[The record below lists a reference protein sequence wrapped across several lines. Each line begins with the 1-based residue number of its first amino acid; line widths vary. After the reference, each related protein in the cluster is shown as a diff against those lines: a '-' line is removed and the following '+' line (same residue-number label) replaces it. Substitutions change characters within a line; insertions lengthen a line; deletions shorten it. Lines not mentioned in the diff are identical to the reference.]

1 MKHDKKKYRHD
12 DHNVNE
18 NYEES
23 TPESSFE
30 TVAPIV
36 KEKEKDSL
44 TKQEEA
50 LAASEFAKMYQSFK
64 SDDDDDESD
73 FELAISGNRYL
84 VRYTLVD
91 DDDDTVYTKE
101 VTAVDEQDAED
112 KVIISIENE
121 EIDIVSV
128 EELEEIETED
138 DLAFLDEDDEATEWV
153 DSVWDKYIAGAGDDE
168 EDD

>member
-1 MKHDKKKYRHD
+1 MKHDKKKYKHD
-12 DHNVNE
+12 NQNVNE
-18 NYEES
+18 TCEES
-23 TPESSFE
+23 VPESSYE

-36 KEKEKDSL
+36 KEKEKDVL

-50 LAASEFAKMYQSFK
+50 LAASEFAKMYESFK
-64 SDDDDDESD
+64 SDDEDDESD
-73 FELAISGNRYL
+73 FELTIGGNRYL

-91 DDDDTVYTKE
+91 DDDETIYTKE

-128 EELEEIETED
+128 EELEETED
-138 DLAFLDEDDEATEWV
+138 DLDFLDVDPDDT
-153 DSVWDKYIAGAGDDE
+153 DQDTE
-168 EDD
+168 EDDDSWDDYFDDDFED